1 MPSIE
6 ENLDRWN
13 ESYDWRLAGEAWSK
27 PWGGATAQWYG
38 CIYPRIQHF
47 LPAASILEIAPGFGR
62 WTEFLLESCDTL
74 IGVDVTPKCIEAC
87 RERFADRPGARF
99 EVNDGVTL
107 PMVADAST
115 DFAFSFDSLVHVE
128 IEVLSGYLDEL
139 ARVLTS
145 EGVAFLHHSNYGTY
159 QRSAR
164 ALAPL
169 QSSLDRLPV
178 PAAGRAAAH
187 RRLPGCALAGLE
199 CHRRPGGG
207 SVRAQGPALRR
218 PRTDQLGGWDPTPG
232 LSVGDHQG
240 RFPLGSPQHRGEEP
254 TLPVGGPGHT
264 ALVVGLQRPGR
275 TAPIGLKSGEISRPR
290 QPPPM
295 CHRRGAAAVCAGPR
309 TSPPF
314 APGSGSCAR

>member
-13 ESYDWRLAGEAWSK
+13 EDYDWRLAGEPWSK
-27 PWGGATAQWYG
+27 PWGGAAAQWYG

-62 WTEFLLESCDTL
+62 WTEFLLEHCNTL
-74 IGVDVTPKCIEAC
+74 VGVDVTPKCIEAC
-87 RERFADRPGARF
+87 RVRFADRPGARF

-107 PMVADAST
+107 PMVADGSI

-159 QRSAR
+159 RRSAH

-178 PAAGRAAAH
+178 PARAASAAH
-187 RRLPGCALAGLE
+187 RGLPRCALAGLE
-199 CHRRPGGG
+199 RHRRPGGR
-207 SVRAQGPALRR
+207 SVRAQGTALRG
-218 PRTDQLGGWDPTPG
+218 PRTDQLGGRGPTPG

-240 RFPLGSPQHRGEEP
+240 GVPLGSPQQRGEES

-275 TAPIGLKSGEISRPR
+275 TAPTELNSDRVS
-290 QPPPM
+290 
-295 CHRRGAAAVCAGPR
+295 
-309 TSPPF
+309 
-314 APGSGSCAR
+314 